1 MVRSIA
7 IISST
12 ACYPMLLYQNNY
24 RMDKPVFTTSNL
36 NKRKKLI
43 KCRELT
49 LARSLQM
56 EILIQ
61 SWIANQPASPPP
73 CDMRHCLCIRII
85 TNPTTIIAID
95 TNRCKFIISRKLTLD
110 IGITAKIPNEFT
122 WKKNVEKI
130 DQVRNS
136 SKHSTH
142 DKLFTLF
149 EEQTINYVNHVN
161 PFVPFMSLPI
171 ITTNQT
177 LFSYGNLLVN

>member
-1 MVRSIA
+1 
-7 IISST
+7 
-12 ACYPMLLYQNNY
+12 MLLYQNNY

-122 WKKNVEKI
+122 WKKKRWKNRSSAQLFKTL
-130 DQVRNS
+130 NS
-136 SKHSTH
+136 RQALHSFRRT
-142 DKLFTLF
+142 
-149 EEQTINYVNHVN
+149 NYQLCQ
-161 PFVPFMSLPI
+161 SC
-171 ITTNQT
+171 
-177 LFSYGNLLVN
+177 